1 MDHVKAKQRLVNP
14 EEITKS
20 FLKRSS
26 MRNIFRRGVKDK
38 ADIYE
43 VLPSFKSQT
52 LGDELQTNWNK
63 QRLQNDP
70 SMFKMLWRCFGKQYL
85 LLAITQLI
93 SIIMTL

>member
-43 VLPSFKSQT
+43 VLPSFKCQT
-52 LGDELQTNWNK
+52 LGDEL
-63 QRLQNDP
+63 
-70 SMFKMLWRCFGKQYL
+70 
-85 LLAITQLI
+85 
-93 SIIMTL
+93 